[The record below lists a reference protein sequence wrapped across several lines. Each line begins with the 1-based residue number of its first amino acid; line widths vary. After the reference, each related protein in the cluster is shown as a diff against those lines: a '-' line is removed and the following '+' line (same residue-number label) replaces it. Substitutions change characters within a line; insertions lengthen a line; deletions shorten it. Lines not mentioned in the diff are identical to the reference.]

1 MDVVEILEERKPSV
15 ESKDSLYKVTIFS
28 PCSQGQPNGC
38 IPEIMAAHLPRPFF
52 CSQTIH

>member
-1 MDVVEILEERKPSV
+1 MDVVEILEERPSI
-15 ESKDSLYKVTIFS
+15 ESKDTLYKVTIFS

-52 CSQTIH
+52 CFQTIH